1 MLHPHT
7 RIQHINDDMGYGI
20 FATKKIPA
28 GTITYI
34 KDALEI
40 EISETLLENYTP
52 KMREVIDK
60 YSFTD
65 GVGNHVLSWD
75 LAKYVN
81 HHCNANTLSTGYGFE
96 IAIRDILPGEEL
108 TDDYGLFNLKKAFN
122 CFCGSSQC
130 RTTLQPNDFDTQS
143 ARWDKVVQ
151 PVIEKIWEVDQPLL
165 PLIDDENLSFLE
177 SYKSDSTAY
186 LSVKNL
192 KVAQVNR

>member
-7 RIQHINDDMGYGI
+7 RIQHISDDMGYGI

-28 GTITYI
+28 GAITYI

-40 EISETLLENYTP
+40 EISKALLENYTP
-52 KMREVIDK
+52 RMREIIDK

-65 GVGNHVLSWD
+65 GAGNHVLSWD

-108 TDDYGLFNLKKAFN
+108 TDDYGMFINKEFACSCDSPTCRKKLKP
-122 CFCGSSQC
+122 
-130 RTTLQPNDFDTQS
+130 TDYETQS
-143 ARWDKVVQ
+143 ERWDSLVK
-151 PVIEKIWEVDQPLL
+151 PILKNIWMVEQPLFA
-165 PLIDDENLSFLE
+165 LIDDENRELLE
-177 SYKSDSTAY
+177 LFKLDSSKY
-186 LSVKNL
+186 LSVRKSRATQTN
-192 KVAQVNR
+192 N